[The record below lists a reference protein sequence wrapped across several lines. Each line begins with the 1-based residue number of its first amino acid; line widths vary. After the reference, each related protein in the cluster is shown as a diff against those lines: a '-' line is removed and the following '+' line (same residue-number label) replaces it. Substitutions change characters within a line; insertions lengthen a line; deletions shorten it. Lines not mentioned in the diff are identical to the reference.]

1 MTLISHKMRS
11 CNSRYLTLAAA
22 VILLLVLMADT
33 EAEAIRLDAEAR
45 ASLSGSG
52 GNSMPSMQKPIG
64 NNAVN
69 VVKGSA
75 GSTSETKRS
84 VQVAADEVRAVA
96 YKLPEFHE
104 DYYGPSDHSPRH
116 H

>member
-1 MTLISHKMRS
+1 MRS
-11 CNSRYLTLAAA
+11 SSSSYMPLAGAA
-22 VILLLVLMADT
+22 VLLLVLMAAT

-52 GNSMPSMQKPIG
+52 GNSMSSMQKPIG
-64 NNAVN
+64 NNVVN

-84 VQVAADEVRAVA
+84 VQVAADEVRVVA
-96 YKLPEFHE
+96 HKLPEFHE

>member
-11 CNSRYLTLAAA
+11 CSSRYLTLASAI
-22 VILLLVLMADT
+22 ILLLVLMAAT
-33 EAEAIRLDAEAR
+33 EAEAIRLDVEAR
-45 ASLSGSG
+45 ASLSSSG
-52 GNSMPSMQKPIG
+52 GNSVSSMQKQIG
-64 NNAVN
+64 TN
-69 VVKGSA
+69 VIEGSA

-84 VQVAADEVRAVA
+84 VQFAADEVRAVA
-96 YKLPEFHE
+96 HKMPEFHE

>member
-11 CNSRYLTLAAA
+11 CSSRYLTLAAA
-22 VILLLVLMADT
+22 VILLLVLIAAT

-45 ASLSGSG
+45 ASLSISG
-52 GNSMPSMQKPIG
+52 GNSVSSMQKPIG
-64 NNAVN
+64 TN
-69 VVKGSA
+69 VIEGSA

-84 VQVAADEVRAVA
+84 VHVAAEVSAA
-96 YKLPEFHE
+96 AHKLPEFHE
-104 DYYGPSDHSPRH
+104 DYYGPIDHSPRH

>member
-1 MTLISHKMRS
+1 MMSS
-11 CNSRYLTLAAA
+11 SSNCFPLAGA
-22 VILLLVLMADT
+22 VILLLVLMAAT
-33 EAEAIRLDAEAR
+33 ESEAIRLDAVAR
-45 ASLSGSG
+45 ASLNSSG
-52 GNSMPSMQKPIG
+52 GKPIMSSMKKPIG
-64 NNAVN
+64 TNVVN

-84 VQVAADEVRAVA
+84 VHVAADEVTAVA
-96 YKLPEFHE
+96 HKLPEFHE